1 MGMFESEKEVSV
13 LSSVYGEENLA
24 KEQARYEHLATKFK
38 ECFGEG
44 EVDFFSAPGRTEILG
59 NHTDHNHGKVLTA
72 SIAMD
77 TIAAARKNGTSLVH
91 VISEGYKAIT
101 IDLENLDSECKCK
114 GTLSLLIGM
123 FECAIKKGYK
133 VE

>member
-59 NHTDHNHGKVLTA
+59 NHTDHNHGKVLK
-72 SIAMD
+72 IFV
-77 TIAAARKNGTSLVH
+77 ILV
-91 VISEGYKAIT
+91 
-101 IDLENLDSECKCK
+101 D
-114 GTLSLLIGM
+114 
-123 FECAIKKGYK
+123 
-133 VE
+133 